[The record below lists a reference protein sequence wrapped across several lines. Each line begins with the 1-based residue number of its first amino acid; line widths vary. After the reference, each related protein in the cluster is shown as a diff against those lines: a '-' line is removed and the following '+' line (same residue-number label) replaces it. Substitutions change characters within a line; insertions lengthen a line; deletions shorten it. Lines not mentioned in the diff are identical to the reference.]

1 MNHQFNEMDWPEETA
16 VKVVKGA
23 GDKKLAVFMDPFCV
37 YCKKLSKETLA
48 NMNNITI
55 YVYLWPILGEE
66 SEEMASAIL
75 SSSNRAKALV
85 DWMKFDQ
92 MPNGLSSEAFD
103 QILDKNRRLAERL
116 GLHGTP
122 AIFLSDGRGPF
133 TAMSPTALAAKLSTE
148 TA

>member
-23 GDKKLAVFMDPFCV
+23 GDKKLAVFMDPFCT

-66 SEEMASAIL
+66 SEEMQAPSY
-75 SSSNRAKALV
+75 RA
-85 DWMKFDQ
+85 
-92 MPNGLSSEAFD
+92 
-103 QILDKNRRLAERL
+103 
-116 GLHGTP
+116 
-122 AIFLSDGRGPF
+122 
-133 TAMSPTALAAKLSTE
+133 PTEPKLWWTG
-148 TA
+148 